1 MSLIEMHHVTKQYQ
15 KGGRT
20 ITPLQDINLDVERG
34 EFVSFMGAS
43 GSGKTTMLNIIAGI
57 DRPTSGQIVI
67 DGTDITRLS
76 RAKLA
81 YWRAEH
87 VGYIFQ
93 LYNLVPVL
101 SAYENVELPLLL
113 LPLSR
118 AERRKRVDIA
128 LESVNLSDRA
138 DHYPG
143 QLSGGEEQRVGI
155 ARAIVA
161 TPAIIV
167 ADEPTGDLDAE
178 TTDQILQLLQRLNK
192 ELGMTFLMVTH
203 DPRAA
208 AIAGRQL
215 RLDKGR
221 LVEPGRSALA
231 NAAPT
236 ALLPRSEEKSKVPA

>member
-1 MSLIEMHHVTKQYQ
+1 MALIEMRQVTKDYY
-15 KGGRT
+15 KGNRK
-20 ITPLQDINLDVERG
+20 ITPLRDITLDVERG

-43 GSGKTTMLNIIAGI
+43 GSGKTTMLNLIAGI
-57 DRPTSGQIVI
+57 DRPTSGRILI
-67 DGTDITRLS
+67 AGTDITQLS
-76 RAKLA
+76 RSRLA
-81 YWRAEH
+81 HWRAER
-87 VGYIFQ
+87 VGYVFQ
-93 LYNLVPVL
+93 LYNLVAVL

-118 AERRKRVDIA
+118 AERQKRVEIA
-128 LESVNLSDRA
+128 LESVGLTDRA
-138 DHYPG
+138 DHYPR

-178 TTDQILQLLQRLNK
+178 TTDQILHLLQRLNK

-215 RLDKGR
+215 RLDKGQ
-221 LVEPGRSALA
+221 LVDPSRVDGVPIPRPAILPISMQ
-231 NAAPT
+231 AA
-236 ALLPRSEEKSKVPA
+236 KVPG

>member
-1 MSLIEMHHVTKQYQ
+1 MALIEMRHVSKEYS
-15 KGGRT
+15 KGGRK
-20 ITPLQDINLDVERG
+20 ITPLRDITLDVERG

-43 GSGKTTMLNIIAGI
+43 GSGKTTMLNLIAGI
-57 DRPTSGQIVI
+57 DSATSGTIVI
-67 DGTDITRLS
+67 GGTDITKLS
-76 RAKLA
+76 RSQLA
-81 YWRAEH
+81 HWRAEH
-87 VGYIFQ
+87 VGYVFQ

-101 SAYENVELPLLL
+101 TAWENVELPLLL

-118 AERRKRVDIA
+118 AEREKRVAIA
-128 LESVNLSDRA
+128 MESVGISERA
-138 DHYPG
+138 DHYPR
-143 QLSGGEEQRVGI
+143 QLSGGEEQRVSI

-178 TTDQILQLLQRLNK
+178 SSGQILQLLQRLNK

-208 AIAGRQL
+208 ATASRQL

-221 LVEPGRSALA
+221 LLDSARSNGVPVATPAPSGTASVPG
-231 NAAPT
+231 
-236 ALLPRSEEKSKVPA
+236 